1 MDVKLTAFAEALQGF
16 AELADLDLTA
26 LARKKGVSTLFQR
39 KRVLTP
45 FFFQR
50 KRVLTPFFGGCCDG
64 LD

>member
-26 LARKKGVSTLFQR
+26 LARKKGVSTLF
-39 KRVLTP
+39 L
-45 FFFQR
+45 R